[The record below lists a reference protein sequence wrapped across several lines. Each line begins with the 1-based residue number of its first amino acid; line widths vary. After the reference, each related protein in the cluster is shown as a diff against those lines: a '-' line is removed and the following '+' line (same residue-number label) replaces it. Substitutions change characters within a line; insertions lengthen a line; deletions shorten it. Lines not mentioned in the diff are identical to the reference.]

1 MAGDGSVVILN
12 GASSAGKTTIAASFR
27 DRRAVDGELWVLIGI
42 DDYLSKL
49 PVEWLD
55 LGLPGGPGARASDGL
70 GLRPAAD
77 GLVLHVGPVCRRL
90 LRAYYGAVAVA
101 ARAGLN
107 VLVDE
112 VVVDETAWHD
122 WQAVLA
128 GLSVVWVGIRCS
140 REVAEAREQRR
151 GDRPPGMTRAQ
162 VWTVHEHARY
172 DAEIDTTELT
182 PGQAGDKFA
191 WHMRRLGR

>member
-12 GASSAGKTTIAASFR
+12 GASSAGKTTIATSFR
-27 DRRAVDGELWVLIGI
+27 DRRAADGDLWVLIGI

-55 LGLPGGPGARASDGL
+55 LGLPGGPGAHAGDGL
-70 GLRPAAD
+70 CLWPAAH

-90 LRAYYGAVAVA
+90 LRTYYGAVVVA

-122 WQAVLA
+122 WQAALA
-128 GLSVVWVGIRCS
+128 GLSVAWVGIRCS
-140 REVAEAREQRR
+140 LEVAEAREQRR
-151 GDRPPGMTRAQ
+151 GDRPRGMTRAQ
-162 VWTVHEHARY
+162 VSSVHEHARY
-172 DAEIDTTELT
+172 DVEIDTTQLT
-182 PGQAGDKFA
+182 PGQSADEFVR
-191 WHMRRLGR
+191 HMQRLGR